1 MSQRIPVTIVTG
13 FLGAGKTT
21 LLSNLIKEKSS
32 RRFAILVNE
41 FGETTIDGDTL
52 RKYSPSEGV
61 EIHDLSNGLVAYSG
75 DESFL
80 PSMHAIAERAHAID
94 HVLIETSGLAVP
106 TAVMEELRRPELVT
120 KFILDATLAVV
131 DTPLL
136 LAGAFEATAAVG
148 SSTTKGA
155 QTLAPGAQ
163 LLSSANAA
171 AADLFERQI
180 AFADVVVLNKI
191 DDLKEGDLLEAE
203 ERVRRRG
210 PDIRFIELAHHA
222 RLDTAVAIGL
232 RLNQPVFEE
241 SSHHQIPASVEEA
254 SKVQYQANVNG
265 HSHSGLDAHDH
276 GVMTHEH
283 IHDHDPGWLA
293 FLLHC
298 HDYQQPTRLLAA
310 LELLA
315 NREPVLRIKGNIYEK
330 ANAPALSVQAVRSR
344 INVVPM
350 EEPVKEGVSELIFIG
365 YHLDR
370 HKVMAVISEATGTE
384 WE

>member
-1 MSQRIPVTIVTG
+1 MNQRIPVTIVTG

-52 RKYSPSEGV
+52 RKYSPSNGV

-75 DESFL
+75 DQSFL
-80 PSMHAIAERAHAID
+80 PSMQAIADRAHSID
-94 HVLIETSGLAVP
+94 HVLIETSGLAIP
-106 TAVMEELRRPELVT
+106 TAIMEELRKPELSS

-131 DTPLL
+131 DVPLL
-136 LAGAFEATAAVG
+136 LAGAFETPAAVG
-148 SSTTKGA
+148 SSAAGSAHSNASGA
-155 QTLAPGAQ
+155 D
-163 LLSSANAA
+163 LLGFANAA
-171 AADLFERQI
+171 AAELFERQI
-180 AFADVVVLNKI
+180 AFSDVVVLNKI
-191 DDLKEGDLLEAE
+191 DELKDSDLLKAEAI
-203 ERVRRRG
+203 VRHRG

-222 RLDTAVAIGL
+222 HIDTAVAIGL

-241 SSHHQIPASVEEA
+241 ASHHQMPASAADA
-254 SKVQYQANVNG
+254 SRIQYQANVNG
-265 HSHSGLDAHDH
+265 HSHSGLESHDH

-283 IHDHDPGWLA
+283 VHDHDPGWLA

-298 HDYQQPTRLLAA
+298 HDYQQPGKLLAA
-310 LELLA
+310 LEILA

-330 ANAPALSVQAVRSR
+330 SDSPALSVQAVRSR
-344 INVVPM
+344 IDVVQT
-350 EEPVKEGVSELIFIG
+350 EEPVKAGVSELIFIG

-370 HKVMAVISEATGTE
+370 HKVMAVISEATGTD